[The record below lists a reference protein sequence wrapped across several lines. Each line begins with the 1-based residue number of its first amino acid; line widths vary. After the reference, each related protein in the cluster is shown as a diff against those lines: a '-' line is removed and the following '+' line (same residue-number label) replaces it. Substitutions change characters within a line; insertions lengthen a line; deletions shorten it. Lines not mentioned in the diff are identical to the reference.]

1 MSKTI
6 TSKIIDGRA
15 WTINDEFTIV
25 DIPNIELDTVLS
37 WIKLNIIPNAT
48 PYYDVSSY
56 DLAVALEKETGVYIT
71 NNQFKVAMLECGYYP
86 ADEGETNWHFC
97 ISSVSPA
104 IKNCPKYETY
114 RVKEHLAFAEVLK
127 DRRLSLSEIG
137 IMAIVLKCFKN
148 KAAFKAEDFGKY
160 SYENIEYIRTY
171 LKLLEKYRYIFRV

>member
-25 DIPNIELDTVLS
+25 DIPSIELDTVIS

-48 PYYDVSSY
+48 PFYEVSSY

-71 NNQFKVAMLECGYYP
+71 NNQFKDAMLECGYYP
-86 ADEGETNWHFC
+86 ADEGETNWNFC

-104 IKNCPKYETY
+104 IKNCPKHKTY
-114 RVKEHLAFAEVLK
+114 RVKEHLTFMEVLK

-137 IMAIVLKCFKN
+137 IMAIVIKCFKN